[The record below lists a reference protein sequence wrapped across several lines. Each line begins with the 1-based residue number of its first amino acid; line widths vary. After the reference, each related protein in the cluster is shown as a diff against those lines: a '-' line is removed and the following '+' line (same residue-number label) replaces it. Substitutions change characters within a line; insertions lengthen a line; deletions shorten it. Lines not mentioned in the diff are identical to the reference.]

1 MKILLNKIKNNKIFC
16 IICLISVL
24 ILIWSLSRNNFIENF
39 DINPKYFKELKGNN
53 HLDKKYGEKNITLDE
68 IHNTLIETLQFFVN
82 YSKKNNI
89 KPIIMH
95 GTLIGYY
102 FNKKL
107 LPWDDDIDIIL
118 VEESITNLKNY
129 EDDNYIIKVNPYSK
143 DRSIKDVNNKIDA
156 RVISKKNGVFID
168 ITFFVFE
175 NEFCAKDKHCY
186 KKNDILPLKKSKFE
200 NIDIYIPNNV
210 KNCLIQEYG
219 EKVLK
224 PFYKEW
230 IFDKKTQKWTK

>member
-1 MKILLNKIKNNKIFC
+1 MKILLNKIKNNKILC
-16 IICLISVL
+16 IICLVSIF
-24 ILIWSLSRNNFIENF
+24 ILIWSLSRNNLVENF

-175 NEFCAKDKHCY
+175 NELCAKDKHCY

-210 KNCLIQEYG
+210 ENCLIQEYG